1 MKHKSLITFIIIGL
15 NNLLNGDV
23 QISISGYNGE
33 AISLSTHGRENGSYV
48 YVDENS
54 HIVNSTIGTSVH
66 IDSEP
71 LTKEERIVYYTKK
84 IYRYEDKIEN
94 YWNKIDKYKEKIIN
108 KPKNRER
115 YERKIDKYREKI
127 EEYRSKIREA
137 EHMMNRD

>member
-1 MKHKSLITFIIIGL
+1 MKYKLLIIIGL

-33 AISLSTHGRENGSYV
+33 DVSLSTYGRENGSYV

-54 HIVNSTIGTSVH
+54 HIINSTIGTTVH

-71 LTKEERIVYYTKK
+71 LTKEERIAYYTKK